1 MLKAIKH
8 FLKFCKL
15 YRDSADLHI
24 EVVSLDLEITGAAEA
39 GWGSKVIDRPPTPN
53 PKFCRNRKKDRSRK
67 IQSPVASSKGF
78 PFYGVM
84 LTNADSAHF

>member
-24 EVVSLDLEITGAAEA
+24 EVVSLGLEITGTVEA
-39 GWGSKVIDRPPTPN
+39 GWGSRVVNHPPPPQGFQMVVKVA
-53 PKFCRNRKKDRSRK
+53 
-67 IQSPVASSKGF
+67 V
-78 PFYGVM
+78 
-84 LTNADSAHF
+84 

>member
-39 GWGSKVIDRPPTPN
+39 G
-53 PKFCRNRKKDRSRK
+53 
-67 IQSPVASSKGF
+67 
-78 PFYGVM
+78 
-84 LTNADSAHF
+84 